1 MAVVLLAPPPSLSLP
16 LPRPPPVLAFS
27 RAHSS
32 QNDDSLWGADTGEG
46 IVCKLG
52 EGRETTGAWL
62 TPQGGFC
69 DCRLL
74 LPAAILLQED
84 GVVIDGI

>member
-1 MAVVLLAPPPSLSLP
+1 MLAPPPSLSLP
-16 LPRPPPVLAFS
+16 LPRPPPVLVFS

-32 QNDDSLWGADTGEG
+32 QNDISLGGVDTDDG

-74 LPAAILLQED
+74 VPAAILLQED
-84 GVVIDGI
+84 GLVADGI